1 MTEASGSPRR
11 TSTFDIRRLTDDVR
25 SVVIA
30 VPAVAVGAVAAF
42 VILPKFAYDTDPEAD
57 GIGSAAKSYW
67 VQYYRS
73 HTVPKKE
80 GHAEAHAAK
89 LSPEEARIAEVMEHI
104 TKIEKSLGIDAQ

>member
-1 MTEASGSPRR
+1 MSWLSGLGAGLAKQISKPD
-11 TSTFDIRRLTDDVR
+11 TLPF
-25 SVVIA
+25 
-30 VPAVAVGAVAAF
+30 AVGAVAAF

>member
-1 MTEASGSPRR
+1 MTEILSYK
-11 TSTFDIRRLTDDVR
+11 I
-25 SVVIA
+25 I
-30 VPAVAVGAVAAF
+30 F
-42 VILPKFAYDTDPEAD
+42 V
-57 GIGSAAKSYW
+57 
-67 VQYYRS
+67 YRS